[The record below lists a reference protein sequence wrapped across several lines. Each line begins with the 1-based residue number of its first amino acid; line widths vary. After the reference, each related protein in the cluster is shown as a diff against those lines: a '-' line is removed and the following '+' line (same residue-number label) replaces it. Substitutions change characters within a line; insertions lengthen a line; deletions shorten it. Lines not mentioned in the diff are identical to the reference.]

1 MKAQELRVG
10 NLVKLNDQAETIT
23 DIVSDH
29 GKYFVDTYKHILIF
43 LDNHSLKPIPLTE
56 EWLIRLGF
64 EKHFNGYFCERDYL
78 LLKQHKLE
86 NKWFVW
92 VNKVGDIDCTRINSV
107 HQLQN
112 LYFALT
118 GQELELKET
127 K

>member
-10 NLVKLNDQAETIT
+10 NILLYGNKRV
-23 DIVSDH
+23 IVS
-29 GKYFVDTYKHILIF
+29 GIE
-43 LDNHSLKPIPLTE
+43 LDVNSFNYVISCSDRTAYNLYQLKPIPLTE
-56 EWLIRLGF
+56 QWLIKLGF

-86 NKWFVW
+86 NKWFAW
-92 VNKVGDIDCTRINSV
+92 INKVGDIDCTRINSV

>member
-29 GKYFVDTYKHILIF
+29 GKYFVDTDKHISIF
-43 LDNHSLKPIPLTE
+43 LDNQSLKPIPLTE
-56 EWLIRLGF
+56 QWLIKLGF
-64 EKHFNGYFCERDYL
+64 EKHFNGYFCKREYL

-86 NKWFVW
+86 NKWFAW